1 MTQEMMNLFAVPV
14 AKSSIGRGFTG
25 DELRYFRS
33 QLQDA
38 VPAMANF
45 SSRNKKVLEA
55 APMAALRTLIQQHL
69 DRYFTSVFDTGNPVT
84 LAITQSWLSV
94 TRKGESH
101 HTHTHPNS
109 VVSGVL
115 YINLAPQDG
124 INFYRNDDLLWYEL
138 IPRQQNYYNAYRY
151 FVETRVGD
159 LVLFPSHVKHGVRE
173 VTEEVERVSLAFN
186 TFFSGQLGNEDFANA
201 LTIRVE

>member
-14 AKSSIGRGFTG
+14 AKSSIGRGFTD

-55 APMAALRTLIQQHL
+55 APMAALRTLIQEHL
-69 DRYFTSVFDTGNPVT
+69 DRYFTTVFDTSNPVT

-151 FVETRVGD
+151 FVQTQVGD

-201 LTIRVE
+201 LTVRVE